1 MTTEEAEKYLNETH
15 DYGAGTSP
23 ATEPGAEIPTNQAP
37 EPDKV
42 EPGKTSSDTAERTD
56 KNADANKPHQNDPA
70 YSPERNEIQEP
81 DMEGTH

>member
-1 MTTEEAEKYLNETH
+1 MIRNRL
-15 DYGAGTSP
+15 DLQI
-23 ATEPGAEIPTNQAP
+23 IP
-37 EPDKV
+37 DCI
-42 EPGKTSSDTAERTD
+42 DTAERTD